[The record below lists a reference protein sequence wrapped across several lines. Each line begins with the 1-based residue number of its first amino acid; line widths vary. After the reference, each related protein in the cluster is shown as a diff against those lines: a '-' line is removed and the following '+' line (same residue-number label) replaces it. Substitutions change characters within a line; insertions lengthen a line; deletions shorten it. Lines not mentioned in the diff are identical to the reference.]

1 MALKFEDGRDYLV
14 EDVEI
19 ADEGCSKSE
28 CTETEMKKKEPHE
41 KKILNDCDDADSGE
55 AVEEAAK
62 NPNIKSARAS
72 GKIYGKVDD
81 IAQDVMDVF
90 TDAKKES
97 DPKVRIDMIEKAY
110 DKAISDLKALKP
122 EIDAIPAVD
131 VAAEKAMVNKILVK
145 FAAATLG
152 LVAIAVISSKVLD
165 KTLKI
170 SLRQALIG
178 DAELTP
184 LGKVASIGAAAGL
197 GASSAS
203 PIYGILTIFA
213 AALKHK
219 TNKLAKEAGPDM
231 YKKAV
236 QDYIDQ
242 LITDLGKYKDKILK
256 KAEKEIAKLEKN
268 VAKNESAE
276 VEIDE
281 AIELYVDMISE
292 AVLHAPSVDEYINE
306 NIESPEERQ
315 ELAQRLMDEA
325 AGELQFDQLLEE
337 TAEEMYL
344 DEGYVKNQLKAH
356 SITHGKLMKEAK
368 KHANTAKAAV
378 RQGSYKVAVS
388 EQKKYVD
395 TLKKLVDE
403 CNDIED
409 DTRMIAV
416 ANSVMTGLFTSL
428 AAGMLG
434 ASWVMLAV
442 VHKANANAKDGEEKI
457 DATNIDP
464 NNDEQGQRILAAGKE
479 YVGQKTGK
487 FHIAATAV
495 AAIAAGIVA
504 GKRKYDKTI
513 LKYAKDAKMEEE
525 WSIPKSRVDAQQRL
539 RRMLRLAENVLKEYE
554 DIAKV
559 ESK

>member
-1 MALKFEDGRDYLV
+1 MALKYEDGREFLA

-28 CTETEMKKKEPHE
+28 CTEAEMKKKEPHE
-41 KKILNDCDDADSGE
+41 KKILNDCDDSDSGE
-55 AVEEAAK
+55 AVEEATSDVNAK
-62 NPNIKSARAS
+62 ANEASAKVY
-72 GKIYGKVDD
+72 GKIDD
-81 IAQDVMDVF
+81 IITPVMQVF
-90 TDAKKES
+90 TAAKKEK
-97 DPKVRIDMIEKAY
+97 DPNVRVDMVNKAY
-110 DKAISDLKALKP
+110 DKAIADLKKLKP
-122 EIDAIPAVD
+122 MIAKVPAAD
-131 VAAEKAMVNKILVK
+131 VEAEKKMINKEFAK
-145 FAAATLG
+145 FVALTLG
-152 LVAIAVISSKVLD
+152 SVALGVISYKIFD
-165 KTLKI
+165 KTGNSTVKI
-170 SLRQALIG
+170 GASAG
-178 DAELTP
+178 
-184 LGKVASIGAAAGL
+184 LGVSIGATPGL
-197 GASSAS
+197 GT
-203 PIYGILTIFA
+203 GLIFTGL
-213 AALKHK
+213 LKRN
-219 TNKLAKEAGPDM
+219 TDKLAKAAGPDM
-231 YKKAV
+231 YKKAL

-242 LITDLGKYKDKILK
+242 VIKELDEYKAKILK
-256 KAEKEIAKLEKN
+256 KAEKEIAKLEKTE
-268 VAKNESAE
+268 AKNESVEE

-281 AIELYVDMISE
+281 AIELYVDMLTE
-292 AVLHAPSVDEYINE
+292 AILYAPSVDEYINE

-325 AGELQFDQLLEE
+325 VGELQFNQLLEE

-403 CNDIED
+403 CNNIED

-442 VHKANANAKDGEEKI
+442 VHKANANAKDSEDKI